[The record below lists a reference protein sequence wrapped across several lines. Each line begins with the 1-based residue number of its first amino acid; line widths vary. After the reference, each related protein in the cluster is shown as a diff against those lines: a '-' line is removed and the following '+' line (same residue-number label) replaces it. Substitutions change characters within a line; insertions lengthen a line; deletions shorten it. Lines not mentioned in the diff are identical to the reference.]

1 MFCILSGSTSF
12 TDPPDSVLINSMDL
26 WDPYY
31 LKYIFED
38 DTEQENV
45 NVFNSSIS
53 DMELLNS
60 IEKMEWGELYAPI
73 VEDIFMDDDQLLQV
87 VNEIE
92 QG

>member
-1 MFCILSGSTSF
+1 MIIIGFKDQRFAAVISFSSDMFCILSGSMSF
-12 TDPPDSVLINSMDL
+12 TDPLESVLINSMDF
-26 WDPYY
+26 WDPCY

-60 IEKMEWGELYAPI
+60 IEKMEWG
-73 VEDIFMDDDQLLQV
+73 
-87 VNEIE
+87 
-92 QG
+92 